1 MHTVRYDG
9 AAIDLG
15 AMVVT
20 GVPGNPVAALAKQ
33 TRSHMHGINSRCRIY
48 SSDGT
53 PVAEALDT
61 HMEGEWNSLLDSCKM
76 QSRPEPAP
84 DASVGQLI
92 RKLIR
97 TRRES
102 YTDLEVEISKKEA
115 AKAEEH
121 EHKVRLLH
129 SEPGSC
135 DMSSFRCENCQ
146 LCFVS
151 VDKLDR
157 HRLRC
162 LPLEV
167 GVLVRSDKAF
177 SGYEGVVG
185 RKQKKATH
193 HTRLVNVASPILKTH
208 PQNPF

>member
-1 MHTVRYDG
+1 
-9 AAIDLG
+9 
-15 AMVVT
+15 
-20 GVPGNPVAALAKQ
+20 
-33 TRSHMHGINSRCRIY
+33 
-48 SSDGT
+48 
-53 PVAEALDT
+53 
-61 HMEGEWNSLLDSCKM
+61 M

-115 AKAEEH
+115 AKAEEY

-135 DMSSFRCENCQ
+135 DVSSFRCENCQ

-185 RKQKKATH
+185 RKQKKSNAS
-193 HTRLVNVASPILKTH
+193 HTSRQCRISHSENPSSKPILSPIFTEIV
-208 PQNPF
+208 FIAI